1 MNDIKEITNNSIT
14 FVPTFVKNILTK
26 GVTKSIAEQV
36 VVLRKCKKR
45 NDRCHRTRRRSSR
58 TCKKTNAF
66 KQGITKKFDIS
77 FRKHFL

>member
-36 VVLRKCKKR
+36 VVLSEMQKKMTDATEHAGEVLELVKR
-45 NDRCHRTRRRSSR
+45 QMHLN
-58 TCKKTNAF
+58 KE
-66 KQGITKKFDIS
+66 
-77 FRKHFL
+77 

>member
-36 VVLRKCKKR
+36 VVLSEMQKK

-58 TCKKTNAF
+58 TCKRQMHLNKE
-66 KQGITKKFDIS
+66 
-77 FRKHFL
+77 